1 MIFQGVQ
8 TSIAKKHFIFVI
20 LPGGG
25 GGGGRGQDPLFP
37 PLDPHMNC
45 FPEYR
50 THSLFTAPEITMECG
65 DVFNSSVG
73 WISSLDRDGD
83 GLYDS
88 NEDCMWIIKA
98 PDFFGIQLT
107 IIYLE
112 IESNVLCSYDY
123 LKVVK

>member
-1 MIFQGVQ
+1 
-8 TSIAKKHFIFVI
+8 
-20 LPGGG
+20 
-25 GGGGRGQDPLFP
+25 
-37 PLDPHMNC
+37 
-45 FPEYR
+45 
-50 THSLFTAPEITMECG
+50 MECG

-83 GLYDS
+83 GLYDC

-112 IESNVLCSYDY
+112 IEPNVLCSYDY
-123 LKVVK
+123 LKVVKQIFNNHTGKCIRRIGGIYAYCRYFIDRKW